1 MKRKPSQP
9 DHPPPTKKQA
19 TVGPGVAQP
28 LTPDWQKQTAN
39 VAAKKPRLKPTPKRH
54 ADTKAEPM
62 VVDLTGQAKVANVK
76 GSAADCLRPKAKAM
90 PGAVPAN
97 SFVDEAA
104 WRLVLPCSSSESTS
118 SSLADT
124 LPTSVT
130 PELTAAEAAEVVK
143 ELVENTD
150 LHADTM
156 LQELTAEWEE
166 EGGTKQPR
174 VGGEGKRRPRGKK
187 CRAGKIIQFIRLKNL
202 LKQIRDSAEEA
213 MRS

>member
-19 TVGPGVAQP
+19 TVGPGVGQP

-39 VAAKKPRLKPTPKRH
+39 VAATKPRLKPTPKRH

-76 GSAADCLRPKAKAM
+76 GSAAKGLRPKAKAM

-130 PELTAAEAAEVVK
+130 PELTAAEAAEVAK

-166 EGGTKQPR
+166 DGGTNQPR
-174 VGGEGKRRPRGKK
+174 VGDESKRRPRG
-187 CRAGKIIQFIRLKNL
+187 
-202 LKQIRDSAEEA
+202 D
-213 MRS
+213 

>member
-62 VVDLTGQAKVANVK
+62 VVDLTEQAKVANVK
-76 GSAADCLRPKAKAM
+76 SGAEKCLTPKAKAM
-90 PGAVPAN
+90 PGSVPAS

-104 WRLVLPCSSSESTS
+104 WRLVMPGSSSESTS
-118 SSLADT
+118 SSLAAT

-156 LQELTAEWEE
+156 TQEL
-166 EGGTKQPR
+166 
-174 VGGEGKRRPRGKK
+174 
-187 CRAGKIIQFIRLKNL
+187 
-202 LKQIRDSAEEA
+202 SAE
-213 MRS
+213 